1 MSGGWNLGLLGL
13 AEGSCN
19 AADKIAADKIAADE
33 IASEDAENEIAEEDS
48 GGGIDD
54 NAGRIPPNRLL

>member
-1 MSGGWNLGLLGL
+1 LGLLGL

-19 AADKIAADKIAADE
+19 AADKIAADE

-48 GGGIDD
+48 GGGIDG

>member
-13 AEGSCN
+13 LGLAEGSCN
-19 AADKIAADKIAADE
+19 AADKIAADE